1 VSQDCCKDGKVGCE
15 QCLRP
20 VSDTDARTRR
30 AAVGWGDFPFCVAD
44 VNDTQTGTAMIKHFT
59 DMLLLSREELQ
70 QFATEPK
77 QQLHLTLVRLVARAL
92 PLACARTLHFGCSA

>member
-1 VSQDCCKDGKVGCE
+1 M
-15 QCLRP
+15 RP

-44 VNDTQTGTAMIKHFT
+44 VNDKPTSTAMIKHFT
-59 DMLLLSREELQ
+59 DMLLLTREELE

-77 QQLHLTLVRLVARAL
+77 QQLNLTLVRLVAR
-92 PLACARTLHFGCSA
+92 PLACARTALHFGCSA